1 MRKRLL
7 SAGFFALL
15 VVLSAVLAGCG
26 SQASS
31 GSAKSTAL
39 FDPDVP
45 RSDAPEAIDAEL
57 ANRFIQTKNA
67 SDKMFSEE
75 DGRTVITHKY
85 GRTVLPENP
94 QRIVVVGLE
103 DTVVSLGIPIEAAH
117 LAPSSYLYDTMKAQ
131 GIENIPINVETKT
144 VNLEAVQQASPDII
158 LLRDSYDR
166 NTYRAL
172 SKIAPVVPLDLQ
184 KEEVTEL
191 AAARAIGQSERG
203 EARLRA
209 YYDTV
214 KQARLAIKNHIGDAT
229 VAYLRIMQK
238 EIRLYP
244 YSANATNRFMYELL
258 NLRPDP
264 MVVALDRTKNNLAIS
279 MESLPDLQADY
290 LVISSGYG
298 ASSAGS
304 TEAAEKR
311 YEELREDPLWQ
322 TLPAVR
328 ENHLLEVDSVIWN
341 AHGLIAKELA
351 IANLKDWLGGQP

>member
-1 MRKRLL
+1 MRNRLL

-103 DTVVSLGIPIEAAH
+103 DTAVSLGIPIAAAH
-117 LAPSSYLYDTMKAQ
+117 LAMKAQ

-328 ENHLLEVDSVIWN
+328 ANHLLEVDSVIWN

-351 IANLKDWLGGQP
+351 IADLKDWLGEQP

>member
-103 DTVVSLGIPIEAAH
+103 DTVVSLGIPIAAAH

-172 SKIAPVVPLDLQ
+172 SKIA
-184 KEEVTEL
+184 ERRGHR
-191 AAARAIGQSERG
+191 ARCSEGHRAERKGGGAPARLLRYG
-203 EARLRA
+203 EAGKTRHQEPYRRCDGGVSAHHAERDPPLSVLRQC
-209 YYDTV
+209 DEPV
-214 KQARLAIKNHIGDAT
+214 H
-229 VAYLRIMQK
+229 V
-238 EIRLYP
+238 
-244 YSANATNRFMYELL
+244 
-258 NLRPDP
+258 
-264 MVVALDRTKNNLAIS
+264 
-279 MESLPDLQADY
+279 
-290 LVISSGYG
+290 
-298 ASSAGS
+298 
-304 TEAAEKR
+304 
-311 YEELREDPLWQ
+311 
-322 TLPAVR
+322 
-328 ENHLLEVDSVIWN
+328 
-341 AHGLIAKELA
+341 
-351 IANLKDWLGGQP
+351 